1 MDKYKKLVSNTLIFA
16 VGTFSSK
23 VLVFLLMPLYTRVL
37 STEEYGVTNT
47 IVDMGNLLIPLITLG
62 IINAIIRFGLEKN
75 VRKSDVFSTG
85 FFLILLGGVVL
96 VCLQP
101 VLTPVLTPLMNLME
115 IPSEYVSQ
123 NLFLLV
129 AFSFTSAMRSL
140 CHQFVRARGMVRLYA
155 VNGILSTALT
165 ILFNVLYLVVFRWGV
180 VGYVLA
186 IITADFLSTCFLF
199 FCADLHKFLRF
210 RGIDFGVSKAMLRYA
225 LPLIPNTIF
234 WWIINLSNRFM
245 IAAFLGQSANGLY
258 VAAYKI
264 PNVIILLAGIFSDA
278 WQMSAFTEVQGR
290 NKFFTKVFS
299 TYSSLLFMAASGVIL
314 FCRLIIRIL
323 VSDAYYECW
332 KYVPILVVTTTFTC
346 MVDFLG
352 SIYMTEKKSLH
363 SMVTTAIGAGAN
375 IFLNLQLI
383 PVYGVNGAAMA
394 SLGSYF
400 LVFFI
405 RVLDTRRYVRIRFRW
420 LQLCVNFVLVLAQ
433 CYIMIQ
439 ELPLWILWCSLIT
452 VAMLLLNMKELVESA
467 RKLLRR
473 RTA

>member
-1 MDKYKKLVSNTLIFA
+1 MDKYKRLVSNTLIFA

-37 STEEYGVTNT
+37 STEEYGITNT

-62 IINAIIRFGLEKN
+62 IVNAIIRFGLEKN
-75 VRKSDVFSTG
+75 IRKSDVFSTG
-85 FFLILLGGVVL
+85 FFMILLGGVTL
-96 VCLQP
+96 FCLQP
-101 VLTPVLTPLMNLME
+101 VLVPILSPLMQLME
-115 IPSEYVSQ
+115 MSSEHVSQ
-123 NLFLLV
+123 NLLLLV
-129 AFSFTSAMRSL
+129 VFSFTSAMRSL

-165 ILFNVLYLVVFRWGV
+165 ILFNIIYLVVLRWGV

-199 FCADLHKFLRF
+199 FCADLQKFLRF
-210 RGIDFGVSKAMLRYA
+210 RGMDLGVSRSMLWYA

-234 WWIINLSNRFM
+234 WWIINLSDRLM
-245 IAAFLGQSANGLY
+245 IAAFMGQSYNGLY

-278 WQMSAFTEVQGR
+278 WQMSAFTEMQGR
-290 NKFFTKVFS
+290 NKFFTKVFN

-314 FCRLIIRIL
+314 FCRVMIRIL

-346 MVDFLG
+346 MVDFMG
-352 SIYMTEKKSLH
+352 SIYMTEKKSLR

-383 PVYGVNGAAMA
+383 PTYGVNGAAMA
-394 SLGSYF
+394 SLASYF

-405 RVLDTRRYVRIRFRW
+405 RVLDTRKYVQIRFRW
-420 LQLCVNFVLVLAQ
+420 LQLCVNFILVMGE
-433 CYIMIQ
+433 CYLMIK
-439 ELPLWILWCSLIT
+439 EVPLWILWCSLIT
-452 VAMLLLNMKELVESA
+452 IVMLLLNMKELLESA
-467 RKLLRR
+467 RKILRR

>member
-1 MDKYKKLVSNTLIFA
+1 MDKYKRLVSNTLIFA

-37 STEEYGVTNT
+37 STDEYGITNT

-75 VRKSDVFSTG
+75 IRKSDVFSTG
-85 FFLILLGGVVL
+85 FFMILLGGAIL
-96 VCLQP
+96 FCLQP
-101 VLTPVLTPLMNLME
+101 VLVPILSPLMQLME
-115 IPSEYVSQ
+115 ISSEHVSE
-123 NLFLLV
+123 NLLLLV
-129 AFSFTSAMRSL
+129 VFSFTSAMRSL

-155 VNGILSTALT
+155 VDGILSTALT
-165 ILFNVLYLVVFRWGV
+165 ILFNVIYLVVLRWGV

-199 FCADLHKFLRF
+199 FCADLQKFLRF
-210 RGIDFGVSKAMLRYA
+210 RGIDLGVSRSMLRYA

-234 WWIINLSNRFM
+234 WWIINLSDRLM
-245 IAAFLGQSANGLY
+245 IAAFMGQSYNGLY

-278 WQMSAFTEVQGR
+278 WQMSAFTETHGR
-290 NKFFTKVFS
+290 NKFFTKVFN
-299 TYSSLLFMAASGVIL
+299 TYASLLFMAASGVIL

-346 MVDFLG
+346 MVDFMG

-383 PVYGVNGAAMA
+383 PPYGVNGAAMA
-394 SLGSYF
+394 SLASYF

-405 RVLDTRRYVRIRFRW
+405 RVLDTRKYVQIRFRW
-420 LQLCVNFVLVLAQ
+420 LQLCLNFILVMGQ
-433 CYIMIQ
+433 CYLMIK
-439 ELPLWILWCSLIT
+439 EVPLWILWCSLIT
-452 VAMLLLNMKELVESA
+452 VVMLLLNMKELLESA
-467 RKLLRR
+467 RRILRR
-473 RTA
+473 RAA

>member
-1 MDKYKKLVSNTLIFA
+1 MDKYKRLVSNTLIFA

-37 STEEYGVTNT
+37 STEEYGITNT

-62 IINAIIRFGLEKN
+62 IVNAIIRFGLEKN
-75 VRKSDVFSTG
+75 IRKSDVFSTG
-85 FFLILLGGVVL
+85 FFMILLGGVIL
-96 VCLQP
+96 FCLQP
-101 VLTPVLTPLMNLME
+101 VLVPILSPLMQLME
-115 IPSEYVSQ
+115 MSSEHVSQ
-123 NLFLLV
+123 NLLLLV
-129 AFSFTSAMRSL
+129 VFSFTSAMRSL

-165 ILFNVLYLVVFRWGV
+165 ILFNVIYLVVLRWGV

-186 IITADFLSTCFLF
+186 IITADCLSTCFLF
-199 FCADLHKFLRF
+199 FCADLQKFLRF
-210 RGIDFGVSKAMLRYA
+210 RGIDLGVSRSMLRYA

-234 WWIINLSNRFM
+234 WWIINLSDRLM
-245 IAAFLGQSANGLY
+245 IAAFMGQSYNGLY

-278 WQMSAFTEVQGR
+278 WQMSAFTEMQGR
-290 NKFFTKVFS
+290 NKFFTKVFN

-314 FCRLIIRIL
+314 FCCVMIRIL

-346 MVDFLG
+346 MVDFMG
-352 SIYMTEKKSLH
+352 SIYMTEKKSFH

-383 PVYGVNGAAMA
+383 PTYGVNGAAMA
-394 SLGSYF
+394 SLASYF

-405 RVLDTRRYVRIRFRW
+405 LVLDTRKYVQIRFRW
-420 LQLCVNFVLVLAQ
+420 LQLCVNFILVMGE
-433 CYIMIQ
+433 CYRMIK
-439 ELPLWILWCSLIT
+439 EVPLWILWCSLIT
-452 VAMLLLNMKELVESA
+452 VVMLLLNMKELLESA
-467 RKLLRR
+467 RKILRR